1 MKKSVMRQGLM
12 KRYIA
17 ILALALGL
25 AISASAQKTPVSL
38 DCTTHDRDLVGKRL
52 CTELHDDIAR
62 SPRYRETTTQEPHVG
77 LHIITI
83 PVNDSLQASAESV
96 TVTFHFGSGNEVFLT
111 DAVLV
116 TSSKG
121 VARQAQSLLA
131 DIDKELDGFA
141 KILRSESATV
151 PSQIPSPERKVE
163 RSNTS
168 TGIAWYCTMI
178 FCIIGIAVTIVT
190 RRRAIK
196 KERCLPAAPPL
207 PPGPV
212 EDTEM
217 DTGAESSTVTTEK
230 TVMTETGT
238 IGYDANW
245 DNMACSCGN
254 NYRAIHPED
263 EPGPTFGNGF
273 FGNGFKPL
281 SDISGLGRF
290 RLFILDWLVR
300 LRVVPVGAVSPIFT
314 CSCGAIYCI
323 SPAEF
328 RAAENRHRLLLRNFI
343 QLMRSA
349 WAEALA
355 RGEKVRPRPTRKRDV
370 EMEMANFLER
380 GRERRQF
387 AMYARDALR
396 REGVDEDKLEE
407 GVEEMWSE
415 IKASMEGR
423 LPTVDDI
430 LEGRTPDQW
439 SGRSVE

>member
-1 MKKSVMRQGLM
+1 M
-12 KRYIA
+12 KRYIV

-38 DCTTHDRDLVGKRL
+38 DCTTNDGDLVGKRL

-77 LHIITI
+77 LHIITV
-83 PVNDSLQASAESV
+83 PVNDRRQASAESV
-96 TVTFHFGSGNEVFLT
+96 TLTFHFGSGNEVFVT

-116 TSSKG
+116 TGSNG

-141 KILRSESATV
+141 KILQSE
-151 PSQIPSPERKVE
+151 PSQFPSPERKAG

-168 TGIAWYCTMI
+168 TDIAWYCI
-178 FCIIGIAVTIVT
+178 IVFCIVGIAVIILTG
-190 RRRAIK
+190 RRAIK

-207 PPGPV
+207 PPGPA

-217 DTGAESSTVTTEK
+217 DAGADSGTVTGEEAVSTQP
-230 TVMTETGT
+230 GT
-238 IGYDANW
+238 ISYNADW
-245 DNMACSCGN
+245 DMMSCSCGN

-263 EPGPTFGNGF
+263 QVGPTFRDGF
-273 FGNGFKPL
+273 FGHGFKPL

-290 RLFILDWLVR
+290 RLFVLDWLVR
-300 LRVVPVGAVSPIFT
+300 LRVVPVGAVSPIFI
-314 CSCGAIYCI
+314 CSCGAFYCV

-328 RAAENRHRLLLRNFI
+328 RAAENRHRIILHAFI
-343 QLMRSA
+343 DFMKSL
-349 WAEALA
+349 WADAQEK
-355 RGEKVRPRPTRKRDV
+355 GQKVRPMPKGKRVV
-370 EMEMANFLER
+370 EMEMARFNEKLR
-380 GRERRQF
+380 LKQQF
-387 AMYARDALR
+387 RVDCYDALR

-407 GVEEMWSE
+407 RMEGMWSE
-415 IKASMEGR
+415 VNAAMDGR

-430 LEGRTPDQW
+430 LVGRTPDQW
-439 SGRSVE
+439 SGRNVE